1 VAVCFLDRANWR
13 DDGNTTV
20 LFEKIIRTVSSMLKT
35 IATKDD
41 LAEMTSELTGLKK
54 DIRNYKKTIIW
65 GMFISSVT
73 QIAALWT
80 ILELFVKK

>member
-1 VAVCFLDRANWR
+1 
-13 DDGNTTV
+13 
-20 LFEKIIRTVSSMLKT
+20 MLKT

-41 LAEMTSELTGLKK
+41 LTSEVTGLIK

-73 QIAALWT
+73 QVAVLW
-80 ILELFVKK
+80 IMLELFPKK

>member
-1 VAVCFLDRANWR
+1 
-13 DDGNTTV
+13 
-20 LFEKIIRTVSSMLKT
+20 MLKT

-65 GMFISSVT
+65 GMFISSLT
-73 QIAALWT
+73 QVAALW
-80 ILELFVKK
+80 IMLELFLKK

>member
-1 VAVCFLDRANWR
+1 M
-13 DDGNTTV
+13 TP
-20 LFEKIIRTVSSMLKT
+20 MLKT

-41 LAEMTSELTGLKK
+41 LTSEVTGLIK

-73 QIAALWT
+73 QVAVLW
-80 ILELFVKK
+80 IMLELFPKK

>member
-1 VAVCFLDRANWR
+1 LDRASWR
-13 DDGNTTV
+13 DDGNTIV
-20 LFEKIIRTVSSMLKT
+20 IFEKIIRTVNSMLKT

-54 DIRNYKKTIIW
+54 DIRNYKKTIIC

-73 QIAALWT
+73 QVAALW
-80 ILELFVKK
+80 IMLELFLKK